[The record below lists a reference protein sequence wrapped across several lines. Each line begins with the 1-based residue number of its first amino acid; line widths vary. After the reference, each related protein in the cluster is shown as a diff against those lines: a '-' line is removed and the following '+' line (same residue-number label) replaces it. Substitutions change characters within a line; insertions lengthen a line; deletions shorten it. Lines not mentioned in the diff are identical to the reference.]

1 MKKIIL
7 SAMAL
12 ILVGACC
19 ADVNAQEK
27 SKEQLK
33 AEAAAQKALKKEF
46 DGYLKIAKK
55 NSQTGETAT
64 QPANVPVAREAIANA
79 AKSPLAEGN
88 AEFYLLAGQVENIA
102 FTEAAQK
109 SDYPGYAAA
118 ASAGFDYFKK
128 AYEAAS
134 SAAKPNG
141 KIIAAA
147 QQGAFDLFRGTSGL
161 SMIGNVYYQTQ
172 EYAKCLAAFRVA
184 KTAAQEPVIAS
195 QIGNPLVKLE
205 IDRCTA
211 DSTINNLALNC
222 FSVAQYMLNDT
233 VEAIKELIY
242 LKEHTTEET
251 QLNQVLQSLA
261 LDYYAMDDTVKF
273 EATLKE
279 GVKKL
284 PSEQW
289 YITNLINVYIGRG
302 DLNSA
307 SSFLDKA
314 IEGDPNNAQLVNT
327 KGLLLEQQGNV
338 TEALTYYEKALALD
352 PSSASVNS
360 SLGRYYYN
368 QAQNVEEE
376 YFSKKKFDEGDR
388 QAQPYYDKALPY
400 YEAAYA
406 FDSERKDKNIA
417 VALRMLYGRMVAKA
431 GSSSAKG
438 KEIAAKRAEV
448 SAAYGFE

>member
-7 SAMAL
+7 SALSL

-27 SKEQLK
+27 TKEQLK

-55 NSQTGETAT
+55 NSQTGEAVTT
-64 QPANVPVAREAIANA
+64 PPNVAVAREAIANA
-79 AKSPLAEGN
+79 AKMPLAEGN
-88 AEFYLLAGQVENIA
+88 VEFYLLAGQVENVA
-102 FTEAAQK
+102 FNEAAQK

-118 ASAGFDYFKK
+118 ASAGFNYYKQ
-128 AYEAAS
+128 AYNVAVAAV
-134 SAAKPNG
+134 KPNA
-141 KIIAAA
+141 KQIAEA
-147 QQGAFDLFRGTSGL
+147 QKGAFELFRQTSGL
-161 SMIGNVYYQTQ
+161 SMIGNVYYQTK
-172 EYAKCLAAFRVA
+172 EFDKCLAAFRVA
-184 KTAAQEPVIAS
+184 KTAANEPVIAS
-195 QIGNPLVKLE
+195 QKNNPLVELE
-205 IDRCTA
+205 VSRCTA
-211 DSTINNLALNC
+211 DSTINNLCLNC

-233 VEAIKELIY
+233 VEAIKELVY
-242 LKEHTTEET
+242 LKDHSTDEG

-261 LDYYAMDDTVKF
+261 LDYYALDDTVKF
-273 EATLKE
+273 EAVLKE
-279 GVKKL
+279 GVQKL
-284 PSEQW
+284 PSEPW
-289 YITNLINVYIGRG
+289 YITNLINVYINRG

-307 SSFLDKA
+307 SEFLDKA
-314 IEGDPNNAQLVNT
+314 IASDPNNAQLVNT
-327 KGLLLEQQGNV
+327 KGLLLEQQEKV
-338 TEALTYYEKALALD
+338 DEALTYYEKALALD

-368 QAQNVEEE
+368 RAQNVEEE
-376 YFSKKKFDEGDR
+376 YYTKKKFDEGDR
-388 QAQPYYDKALPY
+388 QAQPFYDKALPY

-417 VALRMLYGRMVAKA
+417 VALRMLYGRMVAKVGA
-431 GSSSAKG
+431 SSAKG